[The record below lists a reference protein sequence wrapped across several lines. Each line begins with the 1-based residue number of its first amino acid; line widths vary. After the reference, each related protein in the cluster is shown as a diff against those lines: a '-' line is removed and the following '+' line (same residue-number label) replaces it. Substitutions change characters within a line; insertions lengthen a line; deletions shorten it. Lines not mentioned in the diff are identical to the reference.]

1 MNTGFRALASIVSLT
16 LLVATAN
23 AQRANNDEA
32 DDAANQQITRQAQA
46 VSRSVYE
53 VIEKAQRLV
62 EEEDFDG
69 AIKLLTGLVDKDNLT
84 EYEYANVYQYLG
96 FCLHSKDDTAAA
108 LEVFAKI
115 LAIEGLE
122 PQMRKRTLYTV
133 AQLHT
138 VEVQYDQALNRME
151 QWFDLEPNPASSA
164 LIFQAQ
170 IYYQLSRFEAMIA
183 PIEEALA
190 IAEKRGLEAKEE
202 WYSLLSF
209 AYFQK
214 EDFAKIRDINK
225 VLLVGWPKKR
235 YWLYL
240 ANAYRELGDDDSLV
254 AAYQLAYEQGML
266 DSEAELVTMA
276 QLYLQREVPLKAAHL
291 IEAEMESGR
300 IEKTAKN
307 YRLLSQAWS
316 LAREDER
323 SIEPL
328 TNAAGLDDDGELYIR
343 LANTYLNLGE
353 HEKCVVAA
361 KAGLGKGG
369 LRNPDYANI
378 SLGMC
383 YYNLHEYVA
392 SIRAF
397 RLAEEAPRSE
407 PTARQ
412 WIRIATLDIQRMK
425 EIEKA
430 EVLASKR
437 FADLEER
444 KRANERS

>member
-32 DDAANQQITRQAQA
+32 DGAANQQITRQAQA

-138 VEVQYDQALNRME
+138 VEEQYDQALNRME

-323 SIEPL
+323 SVVPL

-353 HEKCVVAA
+353 HEKCVAAA

-383 YYNLHEYVA
+383 YYNLHEYAA

-397 RLAEEAPRSE
+397 RLAEETPRSE